1 MVIPPTVAGVTT
13 LLQSAAK
20 EPSVKSF
27 VYTSSS
33 VAASG
38 ANMPLV
44 LDTETWNDAQIKE
57 AWSVTS
63 APFPPVHSHAVYG
76 ASKAEAEKA
85 FWKYVKEE
93 KPHFRANAIL
103 PDATIGEVLSSQG
116 SLSTGAWIRM
126 VFENGVDFVK
136 QLPPGKSLHF
146 RNNIITELKRIQ
158 RGT

>member
-1 MVIPPTVAGVTT
+1 MSFSPDPNEVILPTIAGLTT

-38 ANMPLV
+38 ANMPL
-44 LDTETWNDAQIKE
+44 TINSSTWNDAQIKE

-63 APFPPVHSHAVYG
+63 APFPVAHAIAVYG
-76 ASKAEAEKA
+76 ASKAESEKA
-85 FWKYVKEE
+85 FWKFVKEE

-103 PDATIGEVLSSQG
+103 PDATIGEVLSTQG
-116 SLSTGAWIRM
+116 SLSTGGWIRM
-126 VFENGVDFVK
+126 VYKDGVDFVK
-136 QLPPGKSLHF
+136 QLPPGKSF
-146 RNNIITELKRIQ
+146 YF
-158 RGT
+158 